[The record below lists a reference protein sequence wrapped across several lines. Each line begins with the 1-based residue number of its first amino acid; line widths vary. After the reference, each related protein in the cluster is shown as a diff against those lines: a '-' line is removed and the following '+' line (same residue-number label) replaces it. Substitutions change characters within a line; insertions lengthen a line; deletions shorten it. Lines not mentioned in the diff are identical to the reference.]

1 MTALPN
7 QQRGDPLLSGRWPV
21 IEGAKLLL
29 QSWGAL
35 DPEKRSNGSDF
46 DAGGPFIGEP
56 KRGSPV
62 NGHEEVTWRHRV
74 STCGDFPAD
83 RACRNTRTV
92 GLASLEPRWIGG
104 DFAPSEGALLASPPL
119 QRFKDTLDE
128 MIGPIRLCPS
138 E

>member
-21 IEGAKLLL
+21 IGGAKLLL
-29 QSWGAL
+29 QSWGTL
-35 DPEKRSNGSDF
+35 DPEKRSSDQTLTLG
-46 DAGGPFIGEP
+46 AHSSGEP

-92 GLASLEPRWIGG
+92 ALASLEP
-104 DFAPSEGALLASPPL
+104 
-119 QRFKDTLDE
+119 
-128 MIGPIRLCPS
+128 
-138 E
+138 